1 MYNLPGRV
9 FSGKEH
15 PSPDARAVFFCYALP
30 APGSDNAEDQNG
42 EVKPPEE
49 WTEENGYV
57 RLQTSLDDRFQ
68 LAETDAPLAVRQ
80 DASCSILHSSPVR
93 HGEVVALSG

>member
-1 MYNLPGRV
+1 MRFVRYLTRYNLPGRV

-42 EVKPPEE
+42 EVKPAEE

-80 DASCSILHSSPVR
+80 DVSCSIL
-93 HGEVVALSG
+93 L